1 MLNYRRGLTF
11 VLALAIA
18 TIALSA
24 QVFQNAQL
32 TISKLKEH
40 VWVGE
45 TSDNCTMYIIEGS
58 KKALLIDTGTRC
70 DSLDKIVRKI
80 TSKPLEVVV
89 THGHFDHTGNIG
101 YFGSVFMHKADL
113 SMVQGQG
120 YKGKIN
126 FVDEGFVFDLGDRKI
141 EVCYTPA
148 HTPGSI
154 ILLDRANGDCYSG
167 DAFGSNQVWLQ
178 LQPLSPITDYIK
190 ACKRMLTLIDNG
202 IPRIY
207 CGHYVYLKK
216 PIGKEYMTKMLT
228 LAEELKNGTA
238 KDIKPF
244 RSDAPLAGY
253 HGPLIASKEDI
264 AIVYDPEILK

>member
-1 MLNYRRGLTF
+1 MFNFRRTLTLL
-11 VLALAIA
+11 VAVAAAGIS
-18 TIALSA
+18 LSA
-24 QVFQNAQL
+24 QVFQNSQL
-32 TISKLKEH
+32 TVTQLKDH

-80 TSKPLEVVV
+80 TSKPLEVVL
-89 THGHFDHTGNIG
+89 THGHLDHAGNIV
-101 YFGSVFMHKADL
+101 YFSSVFMHKADFF
-113 SMVQGQG
+113 MVQGYQG
-120 YKGKIN
+120 KVN
-126 FVDEGFVFDLGDRKI
+126 FVDEGYVFDLGDRKI
-141 EVCYTPA
+141 EVCHMPA

-190 ACKRMLTLIDNG
+190 ACKRMLALIDNG

-216 PIGKEYMTKMLT
+216 PFGKEYMTKMLT

-238 KDIKPF
+238 KDVKPF
-244 RSDAPLAGY
+244 RSEAPLAGY
-253 HGPLIASKEDI
+253 HGPLIGSKEDI
-264 AIVYDPEILK
+264 AIVYDPSILK

>member
-1 MLNYRRGLTF
+1 MSNYRKGLTF
-11 VLALAIA
+11 LLAFTVA
-18 TIALSA
+18 TVALSA
-24 QVFQNAQL
+24 QAFQNAQI
-32 TISKLKEH
+32 TITKLKEH

-58 KKALLIDTGTRC
+58 KKALLIDTGTKC

-80 TSKPLEVVV
+80 TSKPLEVVL
-89 THGHFDHTGNIG
+89 THGHHDHAGNIP
-101 YFGSVFMHKADL
+101 YFDAVFMHKADFF
-113 SMVQGQG
+113 MVKG
-120 YKGKIN
+120 YKGKVN
-126 FVDEGFVFDLGDRKI
+126 FVDEGYVFDLGDRKI

-148 HTPGSI
+148 HTPGTI

-190 ACKRMLTLIDNG
+190 ACKRMLTFIDNG

-244 RSDAPLAGY
+244 RSELPLAGY
-253 HGPLIASKEDI
+253 HGPLIGSKEDI
-264 AIVYDPEILK
+264 AIVYDPSILK